1 MIQQTLFGETD
12 TGRPLASRMRPR
24 TLEEFEGQRHL
35 LGEGKVLRQLID
47 GDRVPS
53 MVFWGPPGVGKT
65 TLARI
70 IANRTKANFIDFS
83 AVTSGI
89 KEIKEVM
96 QTAEANRR
104 FGEQTILFVDEIHRF
119 NKAQQ
124 DAFLP
129 FVEKGSIILIGA
141 TTENP
146 SFEINSAL
154 LSRCKVFVLHGLSAG
169 ELTELLRRAL
179 TDPRGFGGRRVE
191 LAEGMLEMI
200 ANFANGDARTAL
212 NTLEMV
218 VLNGDILPD
227 GSTVVPMET
236 LEQCISKK
244 SLLYDKHG
252 EEHYNLISALH
263 KSMRNSDP
271 DAAVY
276 WLARMLEAGEDVLAC
291 RDPLRPA
298 EIAHLLIPARGLA
311 FVTTG
316 EGVRYEGKP
325 YRRLRVD
332 AMAEEKLT
340 RAEKAHL
347 RFIRRV
353 RRALEE
359 EAVASLKRA
368 KRGHDALE
376 ALYRPCVDFDAVG
389 ALCDAE
395 IARIGAY
402 PV

>member
-1 MIQQTLFGETD
+1 MLFHVFTHINTD
-12 TGRPLASRMRPR
+12 
-24 TLEEFEGQRHL
+24 H
-35 LGEGKVLRQLID
+35 VLRALGSVD
-47 GDRVPS
+47 
-53 MVFWGPPGVGKT
+53 
-65 TLARI
+65 
-70 IANRTKANFIDFS
+70 
-83 AVTSGI
+83 
-89 KEIKEVM
+89 
-96 QTAEANRR
+96 AERR
-104 FGEQTILFVDEIHRF
+104 ALVRAHFDE
-119 NKAQQ
+119 
-124 DAFLP
+124 
-129 FVEKGSIILIGA
+129 EK
-141 TTENP
+141 
-146 SFEINSAL
+146 
-154 LSRCKVFVLHGLSAG
+154 
-169 ELTELLRRAL
+169 LLRRAAGIAARELKGRGETRGRAADVFLGGL
-179 TDPRGFGGRRVE
+179 TCQGKVCRFDSVDALCPRVYELCDSYGLAAPVLRR
-191 LAEGMLEMI
+191 L
-200 ANFANGDARTAL
+200 R
-212 NTLEMV
+212 
-218 VLNGDILPD
+218 
-227 GSTVVPMET
+227 
-236 LEQCISKK
+236 
-244 SLLYDKHG
+244 
-252 EEHYNLISALH
+252 
-263 KSMRNSDP
+263 
-271 DAAVY
+271 DAA
-276 WLARMLEAGEDVLAC
+276 LEAGEDVLAC

-402 PV
+402 PA

>member
-1 MIQQTLFGETD
+1 MFRIVTD
-12 TGRPLASRMRPR
+12 TSANLPTAYLQQEHITIIPFTFHA
-24 TLEEFEGQRHL
+24 
-35 LGEGKVLRQLID
+35 D
-47 GDRVPS
+47 GD
-53 MVFWGPPGVGKT
+53 
-65 TLARI
+65 
-70 IANRTKANFIDFS
+70 
-83 AVTSGI
+83 
-89 KEIKEVM
+89 
-96 QTAEANRR
+96 
-104 FGEQTILFVDEIHRF
+104 EQACLD
-119 NKAQQ
+119 
-124 DAFLP
+124 
-129 FVEKGSIILIGA
+129 
-141 TTENP
+141 
-146 SFEINSAL
+146 
-154 LSRCKVFVLHGLSAG
+154 
-169 ELTELLRRAL
+169 
-179 TDPRGFGGRRVE
+179 
-191 LAEGMLEMI
+191 
-200 ANFANGDARTAL
+200 L
-212 NTLEMV
+212 NTFDAKTFYAQMRSGTKVSTSQIPPQRYLD
-218 VLNGDILPD
+218 VLTP
-227 GSTVVPMET
+227 
-236 LEQCISKK
+236 
-244 SLLYDKHG
+244 
-252 EEHYNLISALH
+252 
-263 KSMRNSDP
+263 
-271 DAAVY
+271 
-276 WLARMLEAGEDVLAC
+276 MLEAGEDVLAC

-298 EIAHLLIPARGLA
+298 EITHLLIPARGLA

>member
-1 MIQQTLFGETD
+1 
-12 TGRPLASRMRPR
+12 
-24 TLEEFEGQRHL
+24 
-35 LGEGKVLRQLID
+35 
-47 GDRVPS
+47 
-53 MVFWGPPGVGKT
+53 
-65 TLARI
+65 
-70 IANRTKANFIDFS
+70 
-83 AVTSGI
+83 
-89 KEIKEVM
+89 M

-276 WLARMLEAGEDVLAC
+276 WLARMLEAGED
-291 RDPLRPA
+291 PLYV
-298 EIAHLLIPARGLA
+298 ARRLVRFASEDVGLA
-311 FVTTG
+311 
-316 EGVRYEGKP
+316 
-325 YRRLRVD
+325 D
-332 AMAEEKLT
+332 S
-340 RAEKAHL
+340 
-347 RFIRRV
+347 
-353 RRALEE
+353 RALEICVAAYQACHFLGMPE
-359 EAVASLKRA
+359 CTVHLTHAAVYLSAAPKSNALYKAYETA
-368 KRGHDALE
+368 KKDALE
-376 ALYRPCVDFDAVG
+376 MLDEPVPLVIRNAPTRLMKELHYGEGYQYAHDAQDKLTDMQCLPDSLQGRHYYVPTEQG
-389 ALCDAE
+389 SEARVAE
-395 IARIGAY
+395 RLAQIEAWRAAHRK
-402 PV
+402 PREKE

>member
-1 MIQQTLFGETD
+1 MFC
-12 TGRPLASRMRPR
+12 GRSAAWMRSDA
-24 TLEEFEGQRHL
+24 LWCAHFDEE
-35 LGEGKVLRQLID
+35 K
-47 GDRVPS
+47 
-53 MVFWGPPGVGKT
+53 
-65 TLARI
+65 
-70 IANRTKANFIDFS
+70 
-83 AVTSGI
+83 
-89 KEIKEVM
+89 
-96 QTAEANRR
+96 
-104 FGEQTILFVDEIHRF
+104 
-119 NKAQQ
+119 
-124 DAFLP
+124 
-129 FVEKGSIILIGA
+129 
-141 TTENP
+141 
-146 SFEINSAL
+146 
-154 LSRCKVFVLHGLSAG
+154 
-169 ELTELLRRAL
+169 LLRRAAGIAARELKGRGETRGRAADVFLGGL
-179 TDPRGFGGRRVE
+179 TCQGKVCRFDSVDVLCPRVYELCDSYGLAAPVLRR
-191 LAEGMLEMI
+191 L
-200 ANFANGDARTAL
+200 R
-212 NTLEMV
+212 
-218 VLNGDILPD
+218 
-227 GSTVVPMET
+227 
-236 LEQCISKK
+236 
-244 SLLYDKHG
+244 
-252 EEHYNLISALH
+252 
-263 KSMRNSDP
+263 
-271 DAAVY
+271 DAA
-276 WLARMLEAGEDVLAC
+276 LEAGEDILTC

-402 PV
+402 PA